1 MKQFA
6 LAFLAIIF
14 VSCATKS
21 DFIPY
26 QVQYLPEAEFYLRE
40 LTLESIFS
48 YDNIQD
54 QLKNM
59 IQSLGKKYGLTVNLT
74 QAPGSL
80 PLDITIRDK
89 SFVSGFDT
97 LHSLAVVLEAY
108 DSAGAPLARYYYAE
122 DSRTPLDS
130 FFLIFSLMDKNF
142 QSFAES
148 FQLSYQTAPAPSQ

>member
-1 MKQFA
+1 MKRLTLA
-6 LAFLAIIF
+6 LVALLTL
-14 VSCATKS
+14 SCATKM

-26 QVQYLPEAEFYLRE
+26 QEQYLPEAQLYLRT

-59 IQSLGKKYGLTVNLT
+59 IQSLGQKYGLRIVLSP
-74 QAPGSL
+74 AAGSL
-80 PLDITIRDK
+80 PLDITLRDK

-97 LHSLAVVLEAY
+97 LHSLALVMEVY
-108 DSAGAPLARYYYAE
+108 DTSQEPLARYYYAE

-130 FFLIFSLMDKNF
+130 FYLIFSLMDKNF
-142 QSFAES
+142 QTFAES
-148 FQLSYQTAPAPSQ
+148 FRQSYQISTSG